1 MSQQNILSSYYSI
14 VNRMKSTHDEKDI
27 EILRFLQE
35 NGRASYS
42 EIAKKLGLS
51 EAAVYTRVQKLIKQ
65 GLIKK
70 IQAIVDS
77 EKLGFNLTAIVAVRA
92 QPSRYEYVLQE
103 LSNIPEIV
111 EIYDVTGDYYCLM
124 KLKVQNRESLA
135 KLLDKIGSMEGVVS
149 TDTRIVL
156 RTVKESYTLPL

>member
-1 MSQQNILSSYYSI
+1 
-14 VNRMKSTHDEKDI
+14 MKSLHDEKDL
-27 EILRFLQE
+27 EILRILQE

-51 EAAVYTRVQKLIKQ
+51 EAAVYTRIQKMIKQ

-77 EKLGFNLTAIVAVRA
+77 EKLGFNLTAIVAVKA
-92 QPSRYEYVLQE
+92 QPSRYEHVLKE
-103 LSNIPEIV
+103 LSSIPEIV
-111 EIYDVTGDYYCLM
+111 EIYDVTGDYYCLL
-124 KLKVQNRESLA
+124 KLRVQNREALA
-135 KLLDKIGSMEGVVS
+135 KLLDEIGSMEGVVS

-156 RTVKESYTLPL
+156 RTIKESYMLPL

>member
-1 MSQQNILSSYYSI
+1 
-14 VNRMKSTHDEKDI
+14 MKSLHDEKDL
-27 EILRFLQE
+27 EILRILQE

-51 EAAVYTRVQKLIKQ
+51 EAAVYTRIQKMIKQ

-77 EKLGFNLTAIVAVRA
+77 EKLGFNLTAIVAVKA
-92 QPSRYEYVLQE
+92 QPSRYEYVLKE
-103 LSNIPEIV
+103 LSSIPEIV
-111 EIYDVTGDYYCLM
+111 EIYDVTGDYYCLL
-124 KLKVQNRESLA
+124 KLRVQNREALA